1 MGRSFGSLTL
11 SMKSMGLARRVWE
24 RYRGAT
30 DSLLGLRRG
39 LHITGRREAAFLR
52 AMQEAFAYHFL
63 RNPELQRLCEDT
75 GFYPWHLRRSEQI
88 PEIPYF
94 FSTCLAYHP
103 VRSVPE
109 QEVVLTLRACEQSVG
124 AVGYDRTSLRRLQRI
139 VRHIYGDLEMVDRVR
154 ANYLSL
160 HCHGKEPGVG
170 VAAFLDN
177 LLSRLTRINHFS
189 RFGEDLDGRELSH
202 LLERYEASG
211 RPFRLLG
218 SPTQISSA
226 LTRVMESRQ
235 GRPFRFG
242 PRSYALVTSWWS
254 RFERRPAVREEVSR
268 GLGIPASNVR
278 AFWGTLEHG
287 VPCCECENQ
296 KLHVSL
302 YSRVYVRDP
311 ISLQMLAPGS
321 EGLLHF
327 VTPFH
332 HSYPAISLLTTKRG
346 RLLEGCRCGRASPV
360 LELLEAGA
368 H

>member
-1 MGRSFGSLTL
+1 
-11 SMKSMGLARRVWE
+11 MKSMGQARRVWE

-109 QEVVLTLRACEQSVG
+109 QEVVLTLPVHKGSVG

-154 ANYLSL
+154 TNYLSL
-160 HCHGKEPGVG
+160 HSGGEEGEVG
-170 VAAFLDN
+170 VTAFLDN

-189 RFGEDLDGRELSH
+189 RVGVHHDGQELSH
-202 LLERYEASG
+202 LLQRYEASG

-218 SPTQISSA
+218 SPTQIKSGLA
-226 LTRVMESRQ
+226 RVMDFR
-235 GRPFRFG
+235 GDRPFRFG
-242 PRSYALVTSWWS
+242 PRSYALMTSGWS
-254 RFERRPAVREEVSR
+254 KFEDKPTRPPMREEVSR

-278 AFWGTLEHG
+278 NFCGSVEHG
-287 VPCCECENQ
+287 VPLCECENHR
-296 KLHVSL
+296 LHVSL

-311 ISLQMLAPGS
+311 ISLQVLVPGS

-346 RLLEGCRCGRASPV
+346 RLLRGCRCGRASPV
-360 LELLEAGA
+360 LELLEAEE